1 MKIKV
6 TSDILPCVSAENVL
20 MDSVVYVCIYT
31 HMYMYVYICV
41 CIYTCTHKYTHKH
54 MPRL

>member
-6 TSDILPCVSAENVL
+6 TSDVLPCVSAENVL

-31 HMYMYVYICV
+31 HMYMYVYISVCV
-41 CIYTCTHKYTHKH
+41 YTCIHKYTHKH
-54 MPRL
+54 MPLL